1 MFRITQRGEVA
12 LFFAKIYNYCH
23 ASKSKRVFY
32 CIFATQIVTGM
43 KITLL
48 VVGRTVD
55 NNIIAGIK
63 DYTQRV
69 SHFAQ
74 FDIEVIPELK
84 NAKKLS
90 EAQQKEAEGEL
101 ILKALQAGDR
111 VVLLDEGGKEFRS
124 TEFAAWIEHKQNIST
139 KRLVFIVGGPYG
151 FAQKV
156 YEAAHE
162 KLSLSK
168 MTFSHQMIRLL
179 FVEQLY
185 RAYTIINHLSYH
197 HE

>member
-1 MFRITQRGEVA
+1 MRRYTIPAISAKAKAF
-12 LFFAKIYNYCH
+12 LF
-23 ASKSKRVFY
+23 
-32 CIFATQIVTGM
+32 IFAGKFTGTTM

-55 NNIIAGIK
+55 NNIIAGIQ

-74 FDIEVIPELK
+74 FEMTVIPELK

-101 ILKALQAGDR
+101 ILKSLQPGDR
-111 VVLLDEGGKEFRS
+111 VVLLDEGGKEYRS

-151 FAQKV
+151 FAPKV

-185 RAYTIINHLSYH
+185 RAYTIINHLPYH